1 MAKRKKKR
9 RSRDKR
15 MSVLTMAGLFAAFS
29 RPISNA
35 LAGNYEG
42 ALAEIGS
49 RFTGYNFQ
57 SRVFDWRYALMN
69 GYLPIIAGVLGSK
82 VATKLGI
89 NRAIKNIPY
98 AGKYIKL

>member
-1 MAKRKKKR
+1 MVKKRKKR
-9 RSRDKR
+9 RSKDKR
-15 MSVLTMAGLFAAFS
+15 MSILTLSGLFAAFS
-29 RPISNA
+29 RPIANV

-42 ALAEIGS
+42 AIAEIGS

-57 SRVFDWRYALMN
+57 SGRFDWMYALMN
-69 GYLPIIAGVLGSK
+69 GYLPIIVGVAGSK
-82 VATKLGI
+82 VATKLGV